1 MTLQASFN
9 HPVADAQHAFRRIL
23 KAMSEPGTVVA
34 LPLQQGW
41 GQVSPA
47 ATAALLTLVDHET
60 PVWLD
65 AALNDDAVRS
75 NLRFHTGAALAED
88 QAAPFALIQAAS
100 AIDFSRFTAGDD
112 LAPEKST
119 TVIIE
124 VAALAGGEPLR
135 LSGPGLQAPRTVAPQ
150 LPAALRRYLSQRAN
164 AFPQGIDLMLTSG
177 MALMALPRTTHVE
190 VC

>member
-75 NLRFHTGAALAED
+75 NLRFYTGAALAED

-135 LSGPGLQAPRTVAPQ
+135 LSGPGLQAPRTVAPR